1 MQPLI
6 YSSLGTNLSTEASY
20 LSILYGCFSQVVALV
35 LEPGVEPSGE
45 DARWLLLP
53 RDGHIRPIWVKLV
66 DFGFYC
72 IMFIVP

>member
-1 MQPLI
+1 MQLLI
-6 YSSLGTNLSTEASY
+6 YSSLGMNLSTEASY
-20 LSILYGCFSQVVALV
+20 LSIYGCFSQVVALV

-66 DFGFYC
+66 DFGFYY